1 MNREATVE
9 NLEAVKRNINQSE
22 LSDIDAVE
30 NLLEVLA
37 ELVAEQET
45 VGVDEEQRNLY
56 LEIVERIGET
66 GKDIDEDWFTDTFED
81 WQLNNSNNWFS

>member
-1 MNREATVE
+1 
-9 NLEAVKRNINQSE
+9 
-22 LSDIDAVE
+22 
-30 NLLEVLA
+30 
-37 ELVAEQET
+37 
-45 VGVDEEQRNLY
+45 NLY